1 MNKEP
6 TNVKKRNGRL
16 QKLDINKINLCAE
29 RACQD
34 INNVSA
40 SEIVLD
46 AHVQLYDKMTTKE
59 IDQALILSARQKI
72 EKEPNYNYVASKL
85 LLFNIHKEVF
95 GSSVDK
101 DAFDHQYRLS
111 FIKNVKFLIK
121 KDVLTPKFLDFD
133 LKRLSEH
140 LSLRR
145 DFKFKYLG
153 LQILYDRYL
162 LKLDDRRL
170 EAPQSFW
177 MRVAMGLALNEED
190 KEKKAMEFY
199 DSISQFHLCCSTP
212 TLFNSG
218 TTHSQLSS
226 CYLNT
231 FDDSIDGIFEGA
243 WQEARKSK
251 FAGGLGFDVTNFRS
265 SGSHIKGTNGTSS
278 GLVPWL
284 KIYNDLLVAVN
295 QGGKRPGA
303 GCAYLEPWHLDI
315 EDFLDLKRNTGDERR
330 RCHDLNTANWLPNL
344 FLDRIKKDEDW
355 YLFSPSDVRDL
366 HELYGADFDKRY
378 KEYCK
383 MADSGKINNHKKVK
397 AKDLWKKMLRVLFET
412 GHPWMTFK
420 DNANMRYSNS
430 HEGVIHSSNL
440 CTEIFLHTK
449 PSQFSN
455 GVKTEVGETAV
466 CNLSSVNLK
475 EHLNDNGE
483 LDFEKLSKTIAIQM
497 RMLDNVIDL
506 NFYPT
511 AEAEKAN
518 LSHRPVGAGSMGWAD
533 VFHSY
538 KVNFSSDEAV
548 KFSDEL
554 YEFISYHCIL
564 NSSKLAKEKGK
575 YSTYEGS
582 LWDQNILPIDSY
594 KTLMSYLN
602 EKPILHRGKKFCPE
616 VDWKGVRDH
625 IKDNGMRNS
634 NTMAIAPT
642 ATISY
647 IQGCSPCIE
656 PDFSVLFVYENKS
669 GNLTITNE
677 WFVKECKE
685 AGIWGQN
692 LIDLIKS
699 VDGDV
704 NRLNGELTADIKDRY
719 RTAFD
724 HDQFKLL
731 ECGAARQKWID
742 MGQSLNL
749 FNSSTS
755 LKYLNDLYFHANR
768 LGLKSTYYLRNRS
781 ASEIEKSTE
790 VKRDS
795 SNNNNN
801 NNNQD
806 PLDGDKTLPE
816 ACSILDPT
824 CESCQ

>member
-1 MNKEP
+1 MNEP
-6 TNVKKRNGRL
+6 PLNVKKRNGRL
-16 QKLDINKINLCAE
+16 QKLDINKINICAE
-29 RACQD
+29 RACFGLAD
-34 INNVSA
+34 VSA
-40 SEIVLD
+40 SEVVLD
-46 AHVQLYDKMTTKE
+46 AHVQLYDKITTKE
-59 IDQALILSARQKI
+59 IDKALILSARQKI
-72 EKEPNYNYVASKL
+72 EKEPNYNFVASKL

-101 DAFDHQYRLS
+101 DAFDHQYRLA
-111 FIKNVKFLIK
+111 FIKNIKHLVKEG
-121 KDVLTPKFLDFD
+121 VLSEGLLSFD
-133 LKRLSEH
+133 LKKLSEN
-140 LSLRR
+140 LCLDR

-153 LQILYDRYL
+153 LQTLYDRYFL
-162 LKLDDRRL
+162 NVKGRRL
-170 EAPQSFW
+170 EAPQAFW
-177 MRVAMGLALNEED
+177 MRVAMGLALNEKD
-190 KEKKAMEFY
+190 KEQKAIEFY
-199 DSISQFHLCCSTP
+199 ETISKFLLCPSTP

-251 FAGGLGFDVTNFRS
+251 YAGGLGFDVTNFRS
-265 SGSHIKGTNGTSS
+265 AGAHIKGTNGTSS

-284 KIYNDLLVAVN
+284 KIFNDLLVAVN

-315 EDFLDLKRNTGDERR
+315 EDFLDLKKNTGEERR
-330 RCHDLNTANWLPNL
+330 RCHDMNTCNWLPNL
-344 FLDRIKKDEDW
+344 FLDYVDEGKDW
-355 YLFSPSDVRDL
+355 YLFSPSDARDL
-366 HELYGADFDKRY
+366 HESYGSDFDKRY
-378 KEYCK
+378 KDYCT
-383 MADSGKINNHKKVK
+383 MADKGELTNFRIVK
-397 AKDLWKKMLRVLFET
+397 AKDLWKKMLRSLFET

-430 HEGVIHSSNL
+430 HEGVVHSSNL

-449 PSQFSN
+449 PSKYKR

-466 CNLSSVNLK
+466 CNLSSINLK
-475 EHLNDNGE
+475 EHIKENGK
-483 LDFEKLSKTIAIQM
+483 LDFKLLAKTIKTQI

-511 AEAEKAN
+511 KEAEKAN
-518 LSHRPVGAGSMGWAD
+518 LSHRPIGAGSMGWAD
-533 VFHSY
+533 VFHAY
-538 KVNFSSDEAV
+538 KISFSSDEAV

-564 NSSKLAKEKGK
+564 NSNRLAKEREP
-575 YSTYEGS
+575 YSTFGGS
-582 LWDQNILPIDSY
+582 KWANGVLPADTY
-594 KTLMSYLN
+594 KDLMDYLG
-602 EKPILHRGKKFCPE
+602 EKPIVHRGKKYCPD
-616 VDWKGVRDH
+616 VNWKDLRAH
-625 IKDNGMRNS
+625 IKEHGIRNS

-647 IQGCSPCIE
+647 IQGCAPCIE

-669 GNLTITNE
+669 GNLIITNE
-677 WFVKECKE
+677 WFVRECKDL
-685 AGIWGQN
+685 GIWNQN
-692 LIDLIKS
+692 LIDMIKS

-704 NRLNGELTADIKDRY
+704 NRLNGELTDGIKDRY

-749 FNSSTS
+749 FNNKTS
-755 LKYLNDLYFHANR
+755 LKYLNDLYFYAKK
-768 LGLKSTYYLRNRS
+768 LGLKSTYYLRNKS
-781 ASEIEKSTE
+781 ASETEKSTE
-790 VKRDS
+790 TKKDS
-795 SNNNNN
+795 VTSNSDAGDNNNDLSNV
-801 NNNQD
+801 
-806 PLDGDKTLPE
+806 E
-816 ACSILDPT
+816 ACDIMNPD